1 MLEKIVIQTNQYGVI
16 LLNNVFHSKFLSECF
31 NKLQH
36 ELIFPI
42 NRSIIRPRTLEPR
55 DVLYLGD
62 SNVADYRYA
71 NNQLHS
77 IKEWTPTTRLLKDK
91 IEEKF
96 QSHNLLAKIWKP
108 INCVLINQY
117 KDEKDSMGLHADD
130 EYILTGQKIIISLS
144 LGETRTMIF
153 QNISNQKKIR
163 INIQSGTVIIMYGSI
178 LQDDWKHGIEKN
190 KELSSLRL
198 NLSFR
203 HHYQRETH
211 AIFQKLAVDLSS
223 KLKKPKRMIQ
233 KILSSNF

>member
-1 MLEKIVIQTNQYGVI
+1 MK
-16 LLNNVFHSKFLSECF
+16 
-31 NKLQH
+31 
-36 ELIFPI
+36 
-42 NRSIIRPRTLEPR
+42 
-55 DVLYLGD
+55 
-62 SNVADYRYA
+62 
-71 NNQLHS
+71 
-77 IKEWTPTTRLLKDK
+77 
-91 IEEKF
+91 
-96 QSHNLLAKIWKP
+96 
-108 INCVLINQY
+108 
-117 KDEKDSMGLHADD
+117 
-130 EYILTGQKIIISLS
+130 
-144 LGETRTMIF
+144 GETRTMIF